1 MFNRTGILCG
11 HGLKVLDLMNIKT
24 LPTHYVLKRWTREA
38 RNGSI
43 QDRQGRNVVE
53 NPKFEAQLWY
63 KGVSHKFHT
72 MAHKVANSLECRLIL
87 ENALDC
93 VGPQLDEK
101 LDATMNATKKP
112 CDDQENVDPNVQ
124 LTSEFL
130 SAAKLKK
137 KEVASKNL
145 RRKKGWLDKLLKGK
159 RKPTKVAPSKKKG
172 AKQKKNDGG
181 QPQVRVEKDD
191 GGQRQ
196 VRVEKDDGDKRANVE
211 LEESNTVVSYTQLLM
226 TPLGGVYDEN
236 LF

>member
-1 MFNRTGILCG
+1 
-11 HGLKVLDLMNIKT
+11 
-24 LPTHYVLKRWTREA
+24 
-38 RNGSI
+38 
-43 QDRQGRNVVE
+43 
-53 NPKFEAQLWY
+53 
-63 KGVSHKFHT
+63 
-72 MAHKVANSLECRLIL
+72 MAHKVANSLECHLIL

-159 RKPTKVAPSKKKG
+159 RKPTKVASSKKRE
-172 AKQKKNDGG
+172 QSS
-181 QPQVRVEKDD
+181 
-191 GGQRQ
+191 
-196 VRVEKDDGDKRANVE
+196 KRKMMVDS
-211 LEESNTVVSYTQLLM
+211 LK
-226 TPLGGVYDEN
+226 
-236 LF
+236 